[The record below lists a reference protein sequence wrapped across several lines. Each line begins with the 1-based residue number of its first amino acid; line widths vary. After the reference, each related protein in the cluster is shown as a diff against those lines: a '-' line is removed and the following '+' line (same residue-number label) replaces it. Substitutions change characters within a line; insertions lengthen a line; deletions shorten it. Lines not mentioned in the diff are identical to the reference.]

1 MIHIEQA
8 GPSHVSGIIS
18 VCTAATWATYRE
30 LCSDDYLERVCREFY
45 NEARVL
51 DEVKHTSLDWGGYF
65 TAVENESVVGAAG
78 GGMTGERESELYVL
92 YLDPARRNEGLGTM
106 LLDAVT
112 SQQQNWGSAEQ
123 WVSVQKGNQLA
134 IPFYEAK
141 GFTYEGERIGYANTE
156 DEDYVSLRYRRAI

>member
-18 VCTAATWATYRE
+18 VCTTATWATYRG
-30 LCSDDYLERVCREFY
+30 LYSDDYIERACREFY
-45 NEARVL
+45 NVPRVL
-51 DEVKHTSLDWGGYF
+51 GEVKHTSSDWGGYF
-65 TAVENESVVGAAG
+65 TAVENGTVAGAAG
-78 GGMTGERESELYVL
+78 GGMTGEKESELYVL
-92 YLDPARRNEGLGTM
+92 YLDPDRRNEGIGTM
-106 LLDAVT
+106 LLSAVT

-141 GFTYEGERIGYANTE
+141 GFTYEGERTGYANTE
-156 DEDYVSLRYRRAI
+156 DEDYVSLRYKRAI